1 MIHQIISHLKKDM
14 ESLYTILS
22 NIVVL
27 TINNYREIFL
37 QKIITYQAHRILNNY
52 RVYINWSRQISN
64 NNPHPLDD

>member
-1 MIHQIISHLKKDM
+1 M

-22 NIVVL
+22 NIVVQL
-27 TINNYREIFL
+27 IIIERYFYKEL
-37 QKIITYQAHRILNNY
+37 ITYQAHRILNNY